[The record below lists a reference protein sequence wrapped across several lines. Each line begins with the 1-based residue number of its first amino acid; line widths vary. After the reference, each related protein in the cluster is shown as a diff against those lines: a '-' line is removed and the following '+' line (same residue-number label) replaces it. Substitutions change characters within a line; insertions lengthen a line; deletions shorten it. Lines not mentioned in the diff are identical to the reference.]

1 VLVQGAGGGVGM
13 FLVQLA
19 KVYGAHVALRAASVE
34 VPAGRVLTVL
44 GHNGSGKTTLVRL
57 LATLARPTAGRGR
70 IAGHDLVD
78 GRDEIR
84 RLVAVVGHTTQLY
97 DDLTARENLAFA
109 ERLAGRRSEPAR
121 IEAALAAV
129 GLDGQAGT
137 RVRALSS
144 GLRRRVALA
153 RARLREPRV
162 LLLDEAFAGLDQDGT
177 KRLEDYLHA
186 FKAAGG
192 AAVLVTHSLGRALA
206 VSDLV
211 AVLAG
216 GRIVA
221 QAGCAGL
228 TEEALHRL
236 YLGATEAGA

>member
-1 VLVQGAGGGVGM
+1 MIEASGLVKLYGVH
-13 FLVQLA
+13 A
-19 KVYGAHVALRAASVE
+19 ALRGVTLE
-34 VPAGRVLTVL
+34 VAPGQVLTIL

-84 RLVAVVGHTTQLY
+84 RLVAVVGHSTHLY
-97 DDLTARENLAFA
+97 DDLTPRENLAFA
-109 ERLAGRRSEPAR
+109 EVLAGRRADASR
-121 IEAALAAV
+121 IDVALARV

-153 RARLREPRV
+153 RAMLREPRV
-162 LLLDEAFAGLDQDGT
+162 LLLDEAFSGLDQDST

-192 AAVLVTHSLGRALA
+192 TAVVVTHSLGRALA
-206 VSDLV
+206 IADRV
-211 AVLAG
+211 AILAA
-216 GRIVA
+216 GRIA
-221 QAGCAGL
+221 AETTRASL
-228 TEEALHRL
+228 TEEALQRL
-236 YLGATEAGA
+236 YLGAMDASA